1 MLWLSN
7 GVLWYRR
14 GMRAVAV
21 LALVAS
27 LAGLAHAEELTF
39 DLKRAMARGDRGV
52 RSIVKRL
59 SGEGFEG
66 RDNGTPAS
74 DRAQE
79 LLIRKLRRL
88 GEGANAAA
96 SGDEAYRQPFEQSGQ
111 VGTNLLAVI
120 RGRELPDEYVIIGAH
135 YDHLDSRSV
144 ASGRCSR
151 NTAPGGA
158 ICPGATD
165 NAAGVGVVL
174 GVGRALARL
183 RVAPRRSVVLAL
195 WDAEEDGLLGSL
207 HYVQHPLVPLARTVA
222 YVNVDIQG
230 ANLLP
235 SLRRVS
241 FAVGAETGGS
251 ALGAF
256 VADAVAAV
264 GGLDTLPVSYVFG
277 QGRSDYVNFVDLG
290 RVPTVFFGD
299 STGGCYHTTG
309 DRWAVVDRQKLGL
322 QTRIALHVTANLAET
337 ATPPPFR
344 GPGASPVTFAD
355 ALSIDDV
362 FTRAQADLA
371 LFPPDDRVVIAQIG
385 SDLSAVVAAGPGAFG
400 AQQVGVVANAALQ
413 GIAAL
418 TRLPCQAFR

>member
-1 MLWLSN
+1 MLAEHRA
-7 GVLWYRR
+7 GRR
-14 GMRAVAV
+14 
-21 LALVAS
+21 
-27 LAGLAHAEELTF
+27 
-39 DLKRAMARGDRGV
+39 
-52 RSIVKRL
+52 
-59 SGEGFEG
+59 
-66 RDNGTPAS
+66 
-74 DRAQE
+74 
-79 LLIRKLRRL
+79 
-88 GEGANAAA
+88 
-96 SGDEAYRQPFEQSGQ
+96 
-111 VGTNLLAVI
+111 
-120 RGRELPDEYVIIGAH
+120 
-135 YDHLDSRSV
+135 
-144 ASGRCSR
+144 
-151 NTAPGGA
+151 

-174 GVGRALARL
+174 GVGRALAKL
-183 RVAPRRSVVLAL
+183 PVPPRRSVVLAL

-207 HYVQHPLVPLARTVA
+207 HYVQNPLLPLARTVA

-264 GGLDTLPVSYVFG
+264 GGLDTLPVSYIFG
-277 QGRSDYVNFVDLG
+277 QGRSDYVNFVDG
-290 RVPTVFFGD
+290 GSVPTVFFGD

-309 DRWAVVDRQKLGL
+309 DRWAVVDRQKLAL

-337 ATPPPFR
+337 DAPPPFR
-344 GPGASPVTFAD
+344 GPSAAPVTFAD
-355 ALSIDDV
+355 ALAIHDV
-362 FTRAQADLA
+362 FSRAQVDLP
-371 LFPPDDRVVIAQIG
+371 LFPPDDRAVIAQIG

-400 AQQVGVVANAALQ
+400 PQQVGVVANAALQ